1 MQRFSFR
8 ELGEELAG
16 GTPAGARV
24 FQASGRPKQAQP
36 PAPPPPPVFNEE
48 EMKVAERDGYKKGF
62 LDGTQESRNQ
72 AESEQAEV
80 NRQLTGLVDRFS
92 ETILPL
98 FNDYSQMLLQL
109 KKDVPAAALAI
120 ARKVAGDALNEN
132 SHDIITGMAARYCET
147 MMHEPKL
154 TITVRETLAD
164 TLEAKLKEQA
174 ARLPANAH
182 IVIVRDPDM
191 PVTDCKID
199 WERGSM
205 ERNVEHVWQ
214 QVEKAVDDISATSV
228 RDTEQHLDNLKNNLP
243 PGDDNNPD
251 KTKE

>member
-174 ARLPANAH
+174 ARQRPYRHRPRPRYASHRLQDRLGARFHGAQRRACLAAGRKSRGRH
-182 IVIVRDPDM
+182 IRHF
-191 PVTDCKID
+191 
-199 WERGSM
+199 R
-205 ERNVEHVWQ
+205 
-214 QVEKAVDDISATSV
+214 A
-228 RDTEQHLDNLKNNLP
+228 
-243 PGDDNNPD
+243 
-251 KTKE
+251 